1 MHPIRLAVILLLGS
15 CTATEGAFQGEC
27 SDGQDNDGDGL
38 TDCEDPDCDGL
49 DGCVY
54 EVEDTGLETD
64 ADTDAD
70 SDTDT
75 DSDSDADGDSD
86 SDADADGDSDSDAD
100 ADADS
105 DSDADADAD
114 TDADVDYDSI
124 TDIQQ
129 GSYKEDA
136 AVLINGVVPHDE
148 TVDGF
153 YVLDPMGGAYSGIWV
168 QNYTK
173 TSFSVLSGDEV
184 EVSGTYVEYYDL
196 SEVALDAKGSVSV
209 LSNGNALP
217 AATVL
222 GTADFTSDKIME
234 PYEGTLVKIE
244 SVTVSEPDLGYG
256 EFEVDGTALVDD
268 QLYDWT
274 AAYILGGGDTFTSI
288 TGLLNYSYSAWKLE
302 PTSAADYIG
311 YTELPC
317 PADLCVEDLV
327 AGDLVITEIMKN
339 PSAVSDTD
347 GEFFEVYNSSGGS
360 VCLDG
365 LQIWDDGSD
374 STTVSSTLVIPADS
388 YVVFGLSDDSSLN
401 GGVTVDVVY
410 SSVSMANG
418 DDEIGLGDLSSPID
432 YVAYTDADFPDTA
445 GTSMAL
451 DPSAIDAASND
462 DPANWCDSTSVFG
475 SGDYGTPGSENPSC
489 IVSVDADGDGYSDI
503 ASGGADCDDGDSSV
517 HPGATEVCDGADND
531 CDGSA
536 DIGAVDA
543 TVWYGDG
550 DGDGFG
556 QASITQAACTAPS
569 GYVSSSTDCDD
580 RDAAVH
586 PGATE
591 ICDGVDNDCDGSID
605 GSSASDANTWYRDAD
620 VDGYGNSA
628 VSVLDCAEPS
638 GFAGTDGDC
647 DDRDPSINP
656 GATEVCDGT
665 DNDCD
670 GATDIGAVDA
680 LVWYRDGDGDGYG
693 DSTLT
698 DVACTQPTGFVASDG
713 DCDDRDPSINP
724 GAGEVYG
731 DGIDQDCDGSDATC
745 SGTVGVDSV
754 SPGSLLITEFH
765 ANPAVVSDSDGEWFE
780 VNNLNICDI
789 DVDGLVIS
797 DLGSDTFTVS
807 GTVVIGAGDYLVFG
821 SNGDPATNDGVTID
835 YEYSGFYLSNSSD
848 ELVLSNASHELDA
861 VAWDSTWG
869 VSSGYSMQLDPSQ
882 WDSASNDDPAAW
894 CLATIAYGTSN
905 AGSPGDD
912 NEVCH

>member
-1 MHPIRLAVILLLGS
+1 
-15 CTATEGAFQGEC
+15 
-27 SDGQDNDGDGL
+27 
-38 TDCEDPDCDGL
+38 
-49 DGCVY
+49 
-54 EVEDTGLETD
+54 
-64 ADTDAD
+64 
-70 SDTDT
+70 
-75 DSDSDADGDSD
+75 
-86 SDADADGDSDSDAD
+86 
-100 ADADS
+100 
-105 DSDADADAD
+105 
-114 TDADVDYDSI
+114 
-124 TDIQQ
+124 
-129 GSYKEDA
+129 
-136 AVLINGVVPHDE
+136 
-148 TVDGF
+148 
-153 YVLDPMGGAYSGIWV
+153 
-168 QNYTK
+168 
-173 TSFSVLSGDEV
+173 
-184 EVSGTYVEYYDL
+184 
-196 SEVALDAKGSVSV
+196 
-209 LSNGNALP
+209 
-217 AATVL
+217 
-222 GTADFTSDKIME
+222 ME

-256 EFEVDGTALVDD
+256 EFEVDGTAIVDD

-327 AGDLVITEIMKN
+327 AGDLVITEIMFN
-339 PSAVSDTD
+339 PAAGNDD
-347 GEFFEVYNSSGGS
+347 YNEWFELYNGTSGS
-360 VCLDG
+360 ICLDG
-365 LQIWDDGSD
+365 LVVEDDGGNTGAI
-374 STTVSSTLVIPADS
+374 STSGVLAAGSYAVLARGDGSGWAYTSFSPDEYYGSGMALGNSGDTLYVKNSTL
-388 YVVFGLSDDSSLN
+388 
-401 GGVTVDVVY
+401 T
-410 SSVSMANG
+410 
-418 DDEIGLGDLSSPID
+418 
-432 YVAYTDADFPDTA
+432 
-445 GTSMAL
+445 
-451 DPSAIDAASND
+451 IDAAPDYGPLGSGSGEAVQFDGAPDATSND
-462 DPANWCDSTSVFG
+462 DIAQWCASSNSIG
-475 SGDYGTPGSENPSC
+475 ASGDYGTPGSANPSC
-489 IVSVDADGDGYSDI
+489 IISVDADGDGYSDT
-503 ASGGADCDDGDSSV
+503 ASGGTDCDDGDSSV

-569 GYVSSSTDCDD
+569 GYVSLSTDCDD

-605 GSSASDANTWYRDAD
+605 GSSASDATTWYRDAD
-620 VDGYGNSA
+620 SDGYGNSA
-628 VSVLDCAEPS
+628 ITVRDCAEPS

-647 DDRDPSINP
+647 DDRDPSIHP

-693 DSTLT
+693 DSTLS

-713 DCDDRDPSINP
+713 DCDDFDGSINP

-754 SPGSLLITEFH
+754 SPGSLIITEFQ
-765 ANPAVVSDSDGEWFE
+765 ANPAVVSDSNGEWFE
-780 VNNLNICDI
+780 VYNLNICDI

-821 SNGDPATNDGVTID
+821 SNGDLAYNDGVTID
-835 YEYSGFYLSNSSD
+835 FEYSGFYLSNSSD
-848 ELVLSNASHELDA
+848 ELVLSNASYELDA